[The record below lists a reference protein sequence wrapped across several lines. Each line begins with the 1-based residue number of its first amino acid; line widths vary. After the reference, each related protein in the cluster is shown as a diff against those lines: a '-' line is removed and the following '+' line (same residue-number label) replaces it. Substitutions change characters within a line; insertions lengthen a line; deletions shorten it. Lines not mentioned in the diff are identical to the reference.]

1 MFSPCIMLS
10 SIWFILGFDV
20 LVLMS
25 SLQWYLSKSVTG
37 NGVLLQ
43 FLREIIPQWM
53 DLIVRTFVVYL
64 AWFYSAPSQFHTF
77 SSSRA
82 FQNGSFSVPLLI
94 FFLPSFALSW
104 LSHVFFPWCWG
115 GKHLYTECCPAI
127 PIQTFI
133 CLRLV
138 CQLLLVLSTSNKPHT
153 LFVPLGFYN
162 DYVWNKTFH
171 NIQNVSIMCTNF
183 FLFQEE
189 ILFESSPLRVKS
201 GWDPYS
207 GTLEVFVWY

>member
-1 MFSPCIMLS
+1 
-10 SIWFILGFDV
+10 
-20 LVLMS
+20 MS

-104 LSHVFFPWCWG
+104 LSHVFFLDAEEVNICILNAVQPFQS
-115 GKHLYTECCPAI
+115 KHL
-127 PIQTFI
+127 
-133 CLRLV
+133 
-138 CQLLLVLSTSNKPHT
+138 
-153 LFVPLGFYN
+153 
-162 DYVWNKTFH
+162 
-171 NIQNVSIMCTNF
+171 
-183 FLFQEE
+183 
-189 ILFESSPLRVKS
+189 
-201 GWDPYS
+201 
-207 GTLEVFVWY
+207 FVWGWFANFCLSLALVTSLIHCLFLWDFIMTMSEIKLFIIYRMCLLCVLTSFSSRRRFCLSPAHWGLNLAGTPTVAL